1 MAELK
6 SLESSETQLDGLP
19 DDVDFNV
26 VAFVD
31 AWYAALE
38 QSPDKDM
45 PLRSV
50 LNAERLSRWRDEI
63 TLYEYQPIKDDFLIR
78 IDAPSIVALNG
89 ESFQGSTPREIDLK
103 YGTCLTAALFRT
115 LRIKQ
120 PTFYFVSLADL
131 QGKRRQWLRILLP
144 AQTVDQFNDPV
155 YQVLGVR
162 FRYDPMHYI

>member
-1 MAELK
+1 MAALK
-6 SLESSETQLDGLP
+6 TLESLETQLDGLP

-38 QSPDKDM
+38 QTPGSEIPS
-45 PLRSV
+45 RSV

-63 TLYEYQPIKDDFLIR
+63 TLYEYLPVKDDFLIR

-144 AQTVDQFNDPV
+144 AQTIDQFDDPI

-162 FRYDPMHYI
+162 FRYEPIHYI